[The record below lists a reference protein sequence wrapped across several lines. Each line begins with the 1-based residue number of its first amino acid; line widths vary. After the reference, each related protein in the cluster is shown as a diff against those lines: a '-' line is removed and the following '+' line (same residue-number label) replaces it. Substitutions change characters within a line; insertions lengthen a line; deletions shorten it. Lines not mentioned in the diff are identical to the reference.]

1 MPDNIDAIVERMTR
15 AFLDAWLM
23 CGNISEDIRRQQVAD
38 TWRTWVPEIK
48 AALTASGL
56 LDRIATLE
64 AELTR
69 LKYPKPLP
77 RIIPGICSELPGENT
92 D

>member
-1 MPDNIDAIVERMTR
+1 MTDNIDAIVERSAR
-15 AFLDAWLM
+15 AFRRKFLELGRDRTSFDAMPGMDVVVIL
-23 CGNISEDIRRQQVAD
+23 SREVLQ
-38 TWRTWVPEIK
+38 
-48 AALTASGL
+48 ASGL

-64 AELTR
+64 AEITR

-77 RIIPGICSELPGENT
+77 RIIDGISTTPPSENS